1 MLRPDLSD
9 YYDAYIVVKGGITLT
24 KTNTRGF
31 NDQEQVFSI

>member
-24 KTNTRGF
+24 KTNRRGF
-31 NDQEQVFSI
+31 NDQETGF